1 MSGELTTAQ
10 GAIGRNQPA
19 RRAPWPLG
27 ERDVNTSD
35 GGRIKITKLKGAG
48 LEKCQ
53 RHNTG
58 SPCWR
63 IGKPDKAQ
71 NAKSLTRA
79 NHMRKNCLGVMSARL
94 KRTWPFQNVSP
105 VNEAGPRRN
114 LSSLPMQFLTPDDVP
129 IVDPDEPVHRLCQ
142 HWVQHLRGAQHQYPE
157 RPGPNDSVL
166 YAAGAPRCDLVCC
179 FG

>member
-1 MSGELTTAQ
+1 MASELKTAQ

-27 ERDVNTSD
+27 EKDVNTSD

-48 LEKCQ
+48 LEKCR

-63 IGKPDKAQ
+63 TGKPDKAQ

-79 NHMRKNCLGVMSARL
+79 NIRAHEEELLGLEVSQAEKDMALTKCLS
-94 KRTWPFQNVSP
+94 
-105 VNEAGPRRN
+105 
-114 LSSLPMQFLTPDDVP
+114 LSMQFLTPDDVP
-129 IVDPDEPVHRLCQ
+129 IFDPDEAAHNLCQ
-142 HWVQHLRGAQHQYPE
+142 HWVQHLRSAQHQYPE
-157 RPGPNDSVL
+157 RPGLDDSVL
-166 YAAGAPRCDLVCC
+166 CAAGAPRCDLVCC